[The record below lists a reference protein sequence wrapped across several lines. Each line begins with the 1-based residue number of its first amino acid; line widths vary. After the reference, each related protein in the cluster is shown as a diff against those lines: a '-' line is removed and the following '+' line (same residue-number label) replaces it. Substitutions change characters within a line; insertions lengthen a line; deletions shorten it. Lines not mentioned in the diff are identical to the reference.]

1 MIVISIANI
10 KGGVGKTT
18 LAVNLSAC
26 LAQGK
31 HKVLLIDNDSQA
43 SVTQTLLNEELGTFD
58 KTLYDVYMDKYVS
71 FTDCLYQYNENLFVC
86 PNTILSSKLDR
97 QLIHTYNKERI
108 LKNKIEELPKGFF
121 DFVIIDNTPALNIT
135 LENSLC
141 ASDYYIVVVDNSS
154 SALQG
159 LRMIQE
165 TVEVLREE
173 NLTDVKLGGVLRNRF
188 DKKANFTKAFNTV
201 LEESLGDD
209 LFTTIIYDSIRYKE
223 SLAAHKCIKDYNE
236 AYAIPYE
243 RLIKEMSKRMKGR

>member
-1 MIVISIANI
+1 MIVISVANI
-10 KGGVGKTT
+10 KGGVGKTQT
-18 LAVNLSAC
+18 CINLSKE
-26 LAQGK
+26 LSEGGN
-31 HKVLLIDNDSQA
+31 VLLIDNDSQ
-43 SVTQTLLNEELGTFD
+43 SNTTQILLNEELGTFD
-58 KTLYDVYMDKYVS
+58 KTLYDVYMDKSVKL
-71 FTDCLYQYNENLFVC
+71 TDCLYQYSEKLFVC

-97 QLIHTYNKERI
+97 QLINTYNKETI
-108 LKNKIEELPKGFF
+108 LKHKIEALPKGFF

-141 ASDYYIVVVDNSS
+141 ASDYYIAIVDNSS

-165 TVEVLREE
+165 TVEVLKEE

-209 LFTTIIYDSIRYKE
+209 LFKTIIYDSVRYKE
-223 SLAAHKCIKDYNE
+223 AIALHQCIDSYNK
-236 AYAIPYE
+236 AYAIPYK